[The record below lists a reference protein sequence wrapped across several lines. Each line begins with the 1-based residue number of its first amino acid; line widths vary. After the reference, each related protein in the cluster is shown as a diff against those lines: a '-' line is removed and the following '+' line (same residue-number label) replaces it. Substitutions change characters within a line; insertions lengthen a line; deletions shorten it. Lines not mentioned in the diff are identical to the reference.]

1 MDNKLP
7 GVPYVDITVDN
18 SNVTENVFEILKVAR
33 PTWKSEEIKYEES
46 TKTIKRGLTNTMVK
60 CYPESNPKD
69 AIMVRVKNNKF
80 EQQWQLSTPTEL
92 LCVKYFSEHGYAPT
106 ILATFKNGF
115 CYEFIQGEVLSSPR
129 LNEDKIWP
137 QIAEHFA
144 KFHSVTDLKVPESMG
159 GYKQSE
165 AMFEQMLKMY
175 PEKFDDPEK
184 DRRFKELP
192 KFEVIKEEFELS
204 KKNAMEYP
212 SKIVLCHNDVRAEN
226 ILYNKENDK
235 VHFVD
240 FEVMNYNYQSKEIA
254 AHFGFYTGL
263 EVRDYSKYP
272 TEDFQMKW
280 LQCYLTHYY
289 TFTGQNP
296 EEITEKQVRS
306 LYVEVQKA
314 YLMNVIGMALACPA
328 LDHSQMLGEV
338 TKEIDFL
345 SAAKIGMEQYYKVKD
360 EILAMQMPE

>member
-1 MDNKLP
+1 
-7 GVPYVDITVDN
+7 
-18 SNVTENVFEILKVAR
+18 
-33 PTWKSEEIKYEES
+33 
-46 TKTIKRGLTNTMVK
+46 
-60 CYPESNPKD
+60 
-69 AIMVRVKNNKF
+69 
-80 EQQWQLSTPTEL
+80 
-92 LCVKYFSEHGYAPT
+92 
-106 ILATFKNGF
+106 
-115 CYEFIQGEVLSSPR
+115 
-129 LNEDKIWP
+129 
-137 QIAEHFA
+137 
-144 KFHSVTDLKVPESMG
+144 VTDLQVPESMG

-165 AMFEQMLKMY
+165 AMVEQLVKMY

-192 KFEVIKEEFELS
+192 KLEVIKEEFELA
-204 KKNAMEYP
+204 KNNAMEYP

-226 ILYNKENDK
+226 ILYNEENDK

-240 FEVMNYNYQSKEIA
+240 FEVMNYNYQSREIA

-280 LQCYLTHYY
+280 LRCYLTHYY

-296 EEITEKQVRS
+296 EEITEKEVRS

-314 YLMNVIGMALACPA
+314 YLMNLIGFALACPA

-345 SAAKIGMEQYYKVKD
+345 RAAKIGIEQYYKVKD